1 MTTKKPFKKKTEY
14 FTVNFESKT
23 DYNKVIKHL
32 KLEGLTLDY
41 YLLEFDLEGV
51 LGQSNQCH
59 IVLAF
64 NTSIDYNKSNQTKGV
79 FQNAINSS
87 CFKKELQD
95 S

>member
-41 YLLEFDLEGV
+41 YLLEFELEGV
-51 LGQSNQCH
+51 LGQSN
-59 IVLAF
+59 
-64 NTSIDYNKSNQTKGV
+64 
-79 FQNAINSS
+79 
-87 CFKKELQD
+87 
-95 S
+95 